1 MGIWEYQN
9 VGKINDTE
17 ANVYFLTDS
26 WQFVDLTE
34 NEISANKSWLGIEKV

>member
-1 MGIWEYQN
+1 MGIWEYQH

-17 ANVYFLTDS
+17 ANVYFLIDS

-34 NEISANKSWLGIEKV
+34 KKNQLINLGLE